1 MSTKY
6 NKYAMQL
13 KNRFI
18 EAREEYASAYAKV
31 TAADEAVNKA
41 KNMTERFI
49 GEKAAKIATAES
61 NAKLA
66 RAEFN
71 SVSEEVWANFN
82 REKQRIGAEL
92 AEAVRADT
100 RLDPDTIDGNA
111 VKLLE
116 AGVMTARDFEDF
128 ANKYQGNNAMLALIA
143 KYAGDIADNESMDF
157 ETRAPYMHIAR
168 HAKESIKGTTMQ
180 AWEQLSSVCDTMSGQ
195 AHGKGEPSYTMK
207 MNSRFEE
214 LAGAMIEAF

>member
-49 GEKAAKIATAES
+49 GEKAAKIAAAEG

-66 RAEFN
+66 LAEFN
-71 SVSEEVWANFN
+71 RVSEEVWANFN

-157 ETRAPYMHIAR
+157 ETRAPYLHVAR
-168 HAKESIKGTTMQ
+168 YAKESAKGNTMQ

-195 AHGKGEPSYTMK
+195 AHGKGEPNYVTA
-207 MNSRFEE
+207 MNNRFEE